1 MPRLTKILTR
11 TGDDGTT
18 ALGTKQRI
26 PKDSLRVGAYGDID
40 ELNSSIGVAI
50 ASGLEE
56 NINKSLIRIQN
67 ELFNLGAQLAFP
79 VQQDSST
86 MVPRINPEHID
97 VLESFIEY
105 LVEEVGPVDNF
116 ILPGGS
122 IGAATL
128 HNARTICR
136 RAERSLVTLMRQ
148 EDVEQNILKYLN
160 RLSDALF
167 VMARYEN
174 KMKGIS
180 DIVWD
185 TSL

>member
-1 MPRLTKILTR
+1 MPRLTKIQTR

-18 ALGTKQRI
+18 ALGTKERI
-26 PKDSLRVGAYGDID
+26 SKDSLRVGAYGDVD
-40 ELNSSIGVAI
+40 ELNASIGLAI

-56 NINKSLIRIQN
+56 NISKTLVRIQN

-79 VQQDSST
+79 VQNGDLPI
-86 MVPRINPEHID
+86 VPVINPDHVA
-97 VLESFIEY
+97 VLESFTEY

-116 ILPGGS
+116 ILPGGTT
-122 IGAATL
+122 GAATL
-128 HNARTICR
+128 QSARTICR
-136 RAERSLVTLMRQ
+136 RAERSLVTLMRH
-148 EDVEQNILKYLN
+148 EDVEQITLIYLN

-180 DIVWD
+180 EILWD

>member
-1 MPRLTKILTR
+1 MPRLTKIQTR

-18 ALGTKQRI
+18 ALGTMERI
-26 PKDSLRVGAYGDID
+26 SKDSLRVGAYGDVD
-40 ELNSSIGVAI
+40 ELNASIGLAI

-56 NINKSLIRIQN
+56 NISKTLVRIQH

-79 VQQDSST
+79 AQNGDSPI
-86 MVPRINPEHID
+86 VPVINPDHVG
-97 VLESFIEY
+97 VLESFTEY

-122 IGAATL
+122 IGAAVL

-136 RAERSLVTLMRQ
+136 RAERSLVTLMRH
-148 EDVEQNILKYLN
+148 ENIEQITLIYLN
-160 RLSDALF
+160 RLSDTLF

-180 DIVWD
+180 EILWD